1 MSWNTKFTFE
11 EHHFSTFIPENAN
24 TLIIGTFPTHKHNY
38 KNTFCFYY
46 GSKDNNFWNVIE
58 QTFKHKFKFNQGEAA
73 VEERKEFFIRNK
85 IGITDMIANCYRKGR
100 SSSDTSLYPL
110 ELMDIVG
117 LLNQFASIEKLVLTS
132 RSGMVSTLGLFKVH
146 LLQKNIEAP
155 KLTQKGDKIIEGSF
169 QHNNRNIKVLVPYS
183 TSPKLINGGIT
194 TLEELVK
201 MYTYCLK

>member
-1 MSWNTKFTFE
+1 MNWNAKFTFE
-11 EHHFSTFIPENAN
+11 EHHFSTFIPENVT
-24 TLIIGTFPTHKHNY
+24 TLIIGTFPTHKNNY
-38 KNTFCFYY
+38 KNTFGFYY
-46 GSKDNNFWNVIE
+46 GSKDNNFWKVIE
-58 QTFKHKFKFNQGEAA
+58 QTFDYNFEFHQGEAA
-73 VEERKEFFIRNK
+73 VEERKEFFRKNK

-146 LLQKNIEAP
+146 LLQKNIETP

-169 QHNNRNIKVLVPYS
+169 QHNNRNINVLVPYS
-183 TSPKLINGGIT
+183 TSPKLINDGIT